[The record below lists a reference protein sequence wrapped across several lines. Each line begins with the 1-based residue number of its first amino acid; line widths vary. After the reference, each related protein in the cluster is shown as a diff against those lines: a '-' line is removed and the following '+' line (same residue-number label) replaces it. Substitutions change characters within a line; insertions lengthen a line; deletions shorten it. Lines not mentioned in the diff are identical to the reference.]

1 MSLRSLENFRKTAGF
16 RLTFWYS
23 GIFFLSSLVLF
34 GLTYFLLEFY
44 LRENDRDVIETKLQA
59 LSILY
64 EAGAMGDLR
73 KEVAI
78 EKDPRRKDP
87 FLVRVASEKNET
99 LFINVPSRSL
109 EFDFRELERTPLQG
123 GGQWV
128 LLRAKTGRT
137 VFEIATSEL
146 LDGNML
152 QVGKSSKDRE
162 RVLLQF
168 RKIFIVVI
176 FPLLGLGFGGGIF
189 LAIRTFRPIRHL
201 IETVRSVFVGK
212 LETRVRIPH
221 TGDEIDELARLF
233 NRMLEKIEALIKG
246 MRDSLDN
253 VAHDLRTPMARLRA
267 GAETA
272 LRSAQNVDVYREAL
286 ADCIDESDQI
296 LKMLNTLMDISEAE
310 TGIMKLDLKVFDLTT
325 LIEETVDVYD
335 TLAKEK
341 DLTIQRRIPSNLCL
355 RADPNRVRQVIGNLL
370 DNAIKYTPAGGKV
383 ELNAHIDGKDTVIT
397 VKDTGIGIPAEDLPR
412 IWDRLFR
419 EDQSRSLSGLG
430 LGLSLVKAVVE
441 AHGGKV
447 EVTSEPTRGS
457 VFTICIPSYIAQ
469 GRRISGGLQQ

>member
-1 MSLRSLENFRKTAGF
+1 MSLKSLKNFRKAAGF
-16 RLTFWYS
+16 RLTLWYS

-34 GLTYFLLEFY
+34 GLTYFLLAFY
-44 LRENDRDVIETKLQA
+44 LRENDQAVIETKLQA

-64 EAGAMGDLR
+64 EAGGMVDLR
-73 KEVAI
+73 KDVAI
-78 EKDPRRKDP
+78 EKDLKKKDP
-87 FLVRVASEKNET
+87 FLVRVSGEKNET
-99 LFINVPSRSL
+99 LFINVPSRSA
-109 EFDFRELERTPLQG
+109 EFDFGELETIALQG
-123 GGQWV
+123 GGQRV

-162 RVLLQF
+162 RILFQF
-168 RKIFIVVI
+168 RKIFSIVI

-189 LAIRTFRPIRHL
+189 LAVRTFRPIRHL

-212 LETRVRIPH
+212 LETRVRIRD
-221 TGDEIDELARLF
+221 TGDELDELAKLF
-233 NRMLEKIEALIKG
+233 NGMLEKIEALIKG

-267 GAETA
+267 GAEAA
-272 LRSAQNVDVYREAL
+272 LQSARNMDVYGEAL

-310 TGIMKLDLKVFDLTT
+310 TGIMKLDLKLFDLTT

-335 TLAKEK
+335 YLAEEKE
-341 DLTIQRRIPSNLCL
+341 LTIQRRIPSNLCL
-355 RADPNRVRQVIGNLL
+355 RADPNRIRQVIGNLL

-383 ELNAHIDGKDTVIT
+383 ELNAHVDETYTVIT
-397 VKDTGIGIPAEDLPR
+397 VKDTGIGIPQEDLPR

-419 EDQSRSLSGLG
+419 GDHSRSVGGLG

-441 AHGGKV
+441 AHGGRV
-447 EVTSEPTRGS
+447 EATSEPIRGS
-457 VFTICIPSYIAQ
+457 VFTICIPSDIAQ
-469 GRRISGGLQQ
+469 GRKISGGL

>member
-1 MSLRSLENFRKTAGF
+1 MSLKSLKNFRKAAGF

-34 GLTYFLLEFY
+34 GLTYFLLAFY
-44 LRENDRDVIETKLQA
+44 LRENDQDVIETKLQS

-64 EAGAMGDLR
+64 EAGGMGDLR
-73 KEVAI
+73 RDVAV
-78 EKDPRRKDP
+78 EKDLKKKDP

-99 LFINVPSRSL
+99 LFINVPSRSV
-109 EFDFRELERTPLQG
+109 EFDFRELEKIALQG

-128 LLRAKTGRT
+128 LLRAKTSRT
-137 VFEIATSEL
+137 VFEITTSEL

-152 QVGKSSKDRE
+152 QVGKSSKERE
-162 RVLLQF
+162 RILLQF
-168 RKIFIVVI
+168 RKIFTIVI

-189 LAIRTFRPIRHL
+189 LAVRTFRPIRYL

-221 TGDEIDELARLF
+221 TGDELDELARLF
-233 NRMLEKIEALIKG
+233 NGMLEKIEALIKG

-272 LRSAQNVDVYREAL
+272 LRSARNVDVYREAL
-286 ADCIDESDQI
+286 ADCMDESDQI

-325 LIEETVDVYD
+325 VIEETVDVYSY
-335 TLAKEK
+335 LAEEK
-341 DLTIQRRIPSNLCL
+341 DLTIQRRVPSNLRL
-355 RADPNRVRQVIGNLL
+355 EADPNRIRQVIGNLL

-383 ELNAHIDGKDTVIT
+383 ELNAHVDGKDTVIT
-397 VKDTGIGIPAEDLPR
+397 VKDTGIGIPREDLPR

-419 EDQSRSLSGLG
+419 GDQSGSVGGLG

-447 EVTSEPTRGS
+447 EVTSEPIRGS

-469 GRRISGGLQQ
+469 GRTIGGGL

>member
-1 MSLRSLENFRKTAGF
+1 MSLKPLKNLRKTAGF
-16 RLTFWYS
+16 RLTLWYS
-23 GIFFLSSLVLF
+23 GIFSLSSLVLF
-34 GLTYFLLEFY
+34 GLTYFLLAFH
-44 LRENDRDVIETKLQA
+44 LRENDQAVIETKLQA

-64 EAGAMGDLR
+64 EAGGMEDLR
-73 KEVAI
+73 KDVAI
-78 EKDPRRKDP
+78 EKDLKKKDP
-87 FLVRVASEKNET
+87 FLVRVAGEKNQT
-99 LFINVPSRSL
+99 LFLNVPSQSA
-109 EFDFRELERTPLQG
+109 EFDFGELQAIPLQG

-128 LLRAKTGRT
+128 LLRSITGRT

-168 RKIFIVVI
+168 RKIFAIVI

-189 LAIRTFRPIRHL
+189 LAVQTFRPIRHL
-201 IETVRSVFVGK
+201 IEAVRSVFAGK

-221 TGDEIDELARLF
+221 TVDELDELARLF
-233 NRMLEKIEALIKG
+233 NGMLEKIEALIKG

-272 LRSAQNVDVYREAL
+272 LRTEQNMDVYREAL
-286 ADCIDESDQI
+286 ADCIDESDRI

-310 TGIMKLDLKVFDLTT
+310 TGIMKLDLKVFDLRT
-325 LIEETVDVYD
+325 LTEETVDAYAF
-335 TLAKEK
+335 LAEEK
-341 DLTIQRRIPSNLCL
+341 NITIQHRIPSNLGL
-355 RADPNRVRQVIGNLL
+355 SADRNRIRQVIGNLL
-370 DNAIKYTPAGGKV
+370 DNAIKYTPAGGRV
-383 ELNAHIDGKDTVIT
+383 ELSAHVDGDNTAIT
-397 VKDTGIGIPAEDLPR
+397 VKDTGIGIAPEDLPR

-419 EDQSRSLSGLG
+419 GDQSRSLSGLG

-441 AHGGKV
+441 AHKGRV
-447 EVTSEPTRGS
+447 EVRNEPIRGS
-457 VFTICIPSYIAQ
+457 AFTIYIPSYVAQ
-469 GRRISGGLQQ
+469 GRTISGGL

>member
-1 MSLRSLENFRKTAGF
+1 MSLKSLKNFRKAAGF

-34 GLTYFLLEFY
+34 GLTYFLLAFY
-44 LRENDRDVIETKLQA
+44 LRENDQGVIETKLQA

-64 EAGAMGDLR
+64 EAGGMGDLR
-73 KEVAI
+73 KDVAI
-78 EKDPRRKDP
+78 EKDIKKKDP
-87 FLVRVASEKNET
+87 FLIRVASEKNET
-99 LFINVPSRSL
+99 LFINVPSRSI
-109 EFDFRELERTPLQG
+109 EFDFRELEKIALQG

-162 RVLLQF
+162 RILSQF
-168 RKIFIVVI
+168 RKIFTIVI

-189 LAIRTFRPIRHL
+189 LAVRTFRPIRHL
-201 IETVRSVFVGK
+201 IETVRSIFVGK
-212 LETRVRIPH
+212 LETRVQIPH
-221 TGDEIDELARLF
+221 TGDELDELARLF
-233 NRMLEKIEALIKG
+233 NGMLEKIEALIKG

-272 LRSAQNVDVYREAL
+272 LRSARNTEVYREAL

-325 LIEETVDVYD
+325 VIEETVDVYNY
-335 TLAKEK
+335 LAEEK
-341 DLTIQRRIPSNLCL
+341 DVTIQRRVPSNLCL
-355 RADPNRVRQVIGNLL
+355 KADPNRIRQVIGNLL

-383 ELNAHIDGKDTVIT
+383 ELNAHVDGRDTVIT
-397 VKDTGIGIPAEDLPR
+397 VKDTGIGIPPEDLPR

-419 EDQSRSLSGLG
+419 GDQSRSVSGLG

-447 EVTSEPTRGS
+447 EVTSEPVRGS

-469 GRRISGGLQQ
+469 GKAIGGGL

>member
-1 MSLRSLENFRKTAGF
+1 MSLKRLENLGKTAGF
-16 RLTFWYS
+16 RLTCWHT

-34 GLTYFLLEFY
+34 GLTYFLLSFY
-44 LRENDRDVIETKLQA
+44 LGENDQAVIETKLHA

-64 EAGAMGDLR
+64 EAGGMEALR
-73 KEVAI
+73 KDVAI
-78 EKDPRRKDP
+78 EKDLKKKDP
-87 FLVRVASEKNET
+87 FLVRVSGEKNET
-99 LFINVPSRSL
+99 LFINVPRRSA
-109 EFDFRELERTPLQG
+109 EFDFGELETIALQG

-128 LLRAKTGRT
+128 FLRAKTGRT
-137 VFEIATSEL
+137 VFEITTSEL

-162 RVLLQF
+162 RILFQF
-168 RKIFIVVI
+168 RKIFTIVI

-201 IETVRSVFVGK
+201 IEAVRSVFIGK

-233 NRMLEKIEALIKG
+233 NVMLEKIEALIKA

-267 GAETA
+267 GAERA
-272 LRSAQNVDVYREAL
+272 LRSEQNIDVYREAL
-286 ADCIDESDQI
+286 ADSIDELDQI
-296 LKMLNTLMDISEAE
+296 LKILNTLMDISEAE
-310 TGIMKLDLKVFDLTT
+310 TGIMKLDLKAFDLAT
-325 LIEETVDVYD
+325 LIEETVDVYEY
-335 TLAKEK
+335 LAEEK
-341 DLTIQRRIPSNLCL
+341 ALTIQRRVPSNLCL
-355 RADPNRVRQVIGNLL
+355 KADPNRIRQAIGNLL
-370 DNAIKYTPAGGKV
+370 DNAIKYTPPGGKV
-383 ELNAHIDGKDTVIT
+383 ELNAYLDGKDTVIT
-397 VKDTGIGIPAEDLPR
+397 VKDTGIGIPPEDLPR

-419 EDQSRSLSGLG
+419 GDQSRSVSGLG

-457 VFTICIPSYIAQ
+457 VFTIRIPSDPAL
-469 GRRISGGLQQ
+469 GRTIGDGL

>member
-1 MSLRSLENFRKTAGF
+1 MSLKSLKNFRKAAGF

-23 GIFFLSSLVLF
+23 AIFFLSSLILF
-34 GLTYFLLEFY
+34 GLTYFLLAFH
-44 LRENDRDVIETKLQA
+44 LRENDQDIIETKLQG

-64 EAGAMGDLR
+64 EAGGMGDLR
-73 KEVAI
+73 KDVAI
-78 EKDPRRKDP
+78 EKDLKRKDP

-99 LFINVPSRSL
+99 LFINVPPRSE
-109 EFDFRELERTPLQG
+109 EFDFRELENIALQG

-137 VFEIATSEL
+137 VFEITTSEL

-162 RVLLQF
+162 RILLQF
-168 RKIFIVVI
+168 RKIFTIVL
-176 FPLLGLGFGGGIF
+176 FPLLALGFGGGIF
-189 LAIRTFRPIRHL
+189 LAVRTFRPIRHL
-201 IETVRSVFVGK
+201 IETVRSVFIGK

-221 TGDEIDELARLF
+221 TGDELDELARLF
-233 NRMLEKIEALIKG
+233 NGMLEKIEALIKG

-272 LRSAQNVDVYREAL
+272 LRSARNTDGYREAL
-286 ADCIDESDQI
+286 ADCMDESDQI

-325 LIEETVDVYD
+325 VIEETVDVYYY
-335 TLAKEK
+335 LAEEK
-341 DLTIQRRIPSNLCL
+341 DLTIQRRVPSNLCL
-355 RADPNRVRQVIGNLL
+355 EADPNRIRQVIGNLL

-383 ELNAHIDGKDTVIT
+383 ELNAHVDGKDTVIT
-397 VKDTGIGIPAEDLPR
+397 VKDTGIGIPREDLPR

-419 EDQSRSLSGLG
+419 GDQSLSVSGLG

-447 EVTSEPTRGS
+447 EVTSEPIRGS
-457 VFTICIPSYIAQ
+457 VFTICIPSYITQ
-469 GRRISGGLQQ
+469 GRTIGGGL